1 MVIPW
6 PYTERTN
13 DRPFAP
19 QGNQCLLSHSL
30 ASLGAQEKTNC
41 TSMLWSIDSCQNR
54 VSADQY
60 HLTVLRAQ
68 VSTHRGGVFFEVIR
82 WQITSFKW
90 SQAQV
95 YFFQWFIWNMLCL
108 CHYNPALLRFWFQ
121 TELGRENSASFL
133 KIQVGKTYSYHRH
146 ALVTLY
152 VQFLCSDWSKFDRW
166 VHAENLYSIL
176 KLVNF
181 DNWSWQGL
189 CQLVMFWTVFFHWM
203 HKMTYGC
210 YQESS
215 VIHGSFVYWV
225 FVWEMRRLS
234 KFGNPISDGIVFVFL
249 LA

>member
-1 MVIPW
+1 
-6 PYTERTN
+6 
-13 DRPFAP
+13 
-19 QGNQCLLSHSL
+19 
-30 ASLGAQEKTNC
+30 
-41 TSMLWSIDSCQNR
+41 MLWSIDSCQNSHR

-68 VSTHRGGVFFEVIR
+68 VSIHRGGVFFEVIR

-90 SQAQV
+90 LQAQV

-108 CHYNPALLRFWFQ
+108 CHDSPALLRFWFQ

-133 KIQVGKTYSYHRH
+133 IIQAGKTYSYHCH

-152 VQFLCSDWSKFDRW
+152 VQFLWSDWSKFDRW
-166 VHAENLYSIL
+166 VHAENLCSIL
-176 KLVNF
+176 KLVYF

-189 CQLVMFWTVFFHWM
+189 CQLAMFWTVFFHWM
-203 HKMTYGC
+203 YKMKYGC

-215 VIHGSFVYWV
+215 AIHGSFVYWV

-249 LA
+249 LT